1 VSNRKISLL
10 LLSIGCV
17 LWLVSI
23 VVQPYTTWGDPP
35 KIRADASYG
44 IVVASMI
51 CLAFLLASALTA
63 YWTKSDRRGWPAI
76 CLAIALAFF
85 GTTALARFV
94 YVQFV
99 VLSKL

>member
-1 VSNRKISLL
+1 
-10 LLSIGCV
+10 
-17 LWLVSI
+17 
-23 VVQPYTTWGDPP
+23 
-35 KIRADASYG
+35 
-44 IVVASMI
+44 MI